1 MCARMLT
8 SSPSV
13 DKFLSLKRDPLTLTV
28 LHSVYLQKSS
38 GDFNFGRKKCPK
50 FKPSEIFSCPKFLQ
64 HALVPPM
71 ILDFWSKL
79 FEDNEMQKVQ
89 KNLCLTLFL
98 SVYL

>member
-38 GDFNFGRKKCPK
+38 GDFNFEQIKRRRNPAAWGS
-50 FKPSEIFSCPKFLQ
+50 FKRIRNISSTI
-64 HALVPPM
+64 
-71 ILDFWSKL
+71 
-79 FEDNEMQKVQ
+79 
-89 KNLCLTLFL
+89 
-98 SVYL
+98 